1 MIRTRKNYPDVVKL
15 LFPLTLFVTSFI
27 SVTESLFCYNGD
39 NNNFTLDHDTQI
51 GSGYSA
57 PLTWI
62 EDKDAEG
69 LRHLKIRTGLRRV
82 ECPGAGYV
90 CVKGTYHNATMD
102 GKKTQVAKYGCA
114 VEKWLKVNSVVE
126 QYCPPGHENKFL
138 IQDCLLFTCGRSWCN
153 TGSVATVGWKL
164 MCVLLVFL
172 LFPSS
177 KLAYARIL
185 YTIGDYSC

>member
-102 GKKTQVAKYGCA
+102 GKKTQ
-114 VEKWLKVNSVVE
+114 E
-126 QYCPPGHENKFL
+126 HENSKIGISFKK
-138 IQDCLLFTCGRSWCN
+138 IHEAVDEPFEHTHGQ
-153 TGSVATVGWKL
+153 
-164 MCVLLVFL
+164 MIEFL
-172 LFPSS
+172 LLQNMVAPSKS
-177 KLAYARIL
+177 
-185 YTIGDYSC
+185 G